1 MAKTKSFLQEAVV
14 AAKEVREAAIQ
25 HAYKE
30 LEENLTPSIKEALAQ
45 KLEED
50 LEIEGLDE
58 NANAMSGFKPVKEPK
73 KKEIK
78 EEDDP
83 EDEPKDEDPTED
95 EPKDDEPAEDPEE
108 DTELPDEPADEEDP
122 EPAAEDD
129 AEDAPEDEEPSDD
142 TELKDLT
149 VGQLKDLVSTIVS
162 AIAPERPAEQPEDMT
177 PADVQGQGEED
188 TPIEPAEEPAATGDE
203 EPLPTG
209 DEEAGKK
216 KDDDEE
222 DIEIDLNELLK
233 ELESEEHDR
242 KVVTHKEDAE
252 FQKELDEVK
261 QQRDDA
267 LATIEEMKETLRST
281 NLLNAKLSS
290 TVKLLS
296 KPLSESQRVRT
307 IKALDEAQSVKEVKA
322 IYRTLVESFNSE
334 AKTGVIKEHKM
345 STASRVAGK
354 STAAPVVEVDPV
366 VRRFQELA
374 GIK

>member
-1 MAKTKSFLQEAVV
+1 MAKTKSLLQEAVV

-58 NANAMSGFKPVKEPK
+58 SANAMSGFEPVKEPK

-83 EDEPKDEDPTED
+83 EDEPKKDEDSTED

-108 DTELPDEPADEEDP
+108 DTELPDEPTDEEDP

-129 AEDAPEDEEPSDD
+129 PEDEEPSDD

-162 AIAPERPAEQPEDMT
+162 VIAPERPAEQPEDMT

-188 TPIEPAEEPAATGDE
+188 TPIEPAEEPAVTGDE
-203 EPLPTG
+203 EIPTG
-209 DEEAGKK
+209 EEEAGEK

-222 DIEIDLNELLK
+222 DVEIDLNELLK

-290 TVKLLS
+290 TVRLLS

-307 IKALDEAQSVKEVKA
+307 IKALDEAQSVNEVKA
-322 IYRTLVESFNSE
+322 IYKTLVESFNSE

-354 STAAPVVEVDPV
+354 STAAPVVDVDPV